1 MSALSN
7 WDQFKERYG
16 TTIAEVLPEETS
28 IAKLFPYVSESGRPG
43 EAYNQSVQTQI
54 EHGVTFNVDGSAFT
68 LNAAIDSVIKSARLS
83 GAEIAFKATIPYA
96 VQAQSQGAGNGNEGR
111 AFFEAVELKMRILAQ
126 SGDFYREIHSM
137 YGCGTASAA
146 AANIGV
152 VSASISGANLAAPQ
166 VVSITRASWA
176 ASLWLMMKGGLVDIY
191 QSDAT
196 TLRASGVTVQ
206 ALPAAGGN
214 RVQLFKSGSSAT
226 VAANDII
233 VMSGA
238 LAKQAYGVQPILENT
253 GSLFG
258 IDASTEAV
266 WKSVSYS
273 AGSAALTIS
282 KLRAVGTR
290 LRRNGLSKGADA
302 VVSPEA
308 FGDLS
313 DELEGDQRV
322 TDDRPARRMGP
333 NEIVVR
339 TPCGDI
345 SVWNNTYMKQGFAF
359 VIGKGDIARRIGAQE
374 LGFDVSG
381 MRKFLETPS
390 ATTAGYELRM
400 YGQNAPF
407 IEAPAHCAIINGI
420 QSTAD
425 TTPS

>member
-1 MSALSN
+1 
-7 WDQFKERYG
+7 
-16 TTIAEVLPEETS
+16 
-28 IAKLFPYVSESGRPG
+28 
-43 EAYNQSVQTQI
+43 
-54 EHGVTFNVDGSAFT
+54 
-68 LNAAIDSVIKSARLS
+68 
-83 GAEIAFKATIPYA
+83 
-96 VQAQSQGAGNGNEGR
+96 
-111 AFFEAVELKMRILAQ
+111 
-126 SGDFYREIHSM
+126 
-137 YGCGTASAA
+137 
-146 AANIGV
+146 
-152 VSASISGANLAAPQ
+152 
-166 VVSITRASWA
+166 
-176 ASLWLMMKGGLVDIY
+176 
-191 QSDAT
+191 
-196 TLRASGVTVQ
+196 
-206 ALPAAGGN
+206 
-214 RVQLFKSGSSAT
+214 
-226 VAANDII
+226 
-233 VMSGA
+233 
-238 LAKQAYGVQPILENT
+238 
-253 GSLFG
+253 
-258 IDASTEAV
+258 
-266 WKSVSYS
+266 

-282 KLRAVGTR
+282 KLRQVGTR

-313 DELEGDQRV
+313 DELEADQRV

-333 NEIVVR
+333 NEISVR

-407 IEAPAHCAIINGI
+407 LEAPAHCAIVNNI